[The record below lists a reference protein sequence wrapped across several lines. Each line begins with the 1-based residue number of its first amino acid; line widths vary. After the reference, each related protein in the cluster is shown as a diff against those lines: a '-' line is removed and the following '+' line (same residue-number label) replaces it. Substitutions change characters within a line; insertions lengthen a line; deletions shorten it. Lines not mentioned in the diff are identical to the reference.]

1 MKLSKRILAAVIPVA
16 LVVGVVTPVASSAA
30 DTEVSVL
37 IDNGSS
43 NQAVFAALVAAY
55 QKANPT
61 VKVTVNL
68 RPGGAD
74 GDNLVKTKLA
84 TGEMEDVFVYNSG
97 SLFQALAPTKN
108 LYDMTNEPYMKN
120 VISSYFPVVSAD
132 KKVYGIPFGT
142 ATGGGRV

>member
-1 MKLSKRILAAVIPVA
+1 MKLSKRILAAAIPVA
-16 LVVGVVTPVASSAA
+16 LVVGVVTPVTSSAA
-30 DTEVSVL
+30 DSEISVL

-74 GDNLVKTKLA
+74 GDNLVKTKQ
-84 TGEMEDVFVYNSG
+84 
-97 SLFQALAPTKN
+97 QAKWKMSSSTTQVHSSRPL
-108 LYDMTNEPYMKN
+108 LHQRIFMT
-120 VISSYFPVVSAD
+120 
-132 KKVYGIPFGT
+132 
-142 ATGGGRV
+142 